1 MGSIRAWDKV
11 TTATVELSH
20 GWVCPTFSHVVVDF
34 CPSVEFLSKNR
45 VTLLVA
51 CILLFIL
58 GIQLLAF
65 YASTAKTVNEIAPTL
80 TDTFFICF
88 TFKCHSSCKLK
99 KGNKK

>member
-20 GWVCPTFSHVVVDF
+20 GWVCPTFSHVVDF

-65 YASTAKTVNEIAPTL
+65 YASTAKTVNGIAPT
-80 TDTFFICF
+80 
-88 TFKCHSSCKLK
+88 
-99 KGNKK
+99 